1 MRALSV
7 ALLAVCF
14 TAALAAPLAAV
25 TASSSSSVAEVA
37 GGAREVGEKL
47 LADLKASGVCGT
59 AGVDLSKLTQAA
71 GATDYSYSDKDG
83 HNTWYARARWG
94 GCSCQSL
101 ILVAALCI
109 RLCLMRCA
117 CASLC

>member
-14 TAALAAPLAAV
+14 TAALAAPLVAVAV

-37 GGAREVGEKL
+37 SGARAVGEKL
-47 LADLKASGVCGT
+47 LADLKSSGVCGT

-83 HNTWYARARWG
+83 HNTWYARARAG
-94 GCSCQSL
+94 AGV
-101 ILVAALCI
+101 LVNLALCV
-109 RLCLMRCA
+109 CLAVLIVSRYLA
-117 CASLC
+117 GT